1 MRAGDELVET
11 GGPGCQG
18 TARTP
23 VRHLSRGLRPG
34 GRTPSADRST
44 VRPSRIWAVRRA
56 PAAKHAVRTTE
67 SESASSR
74 VPSPLLV
81 LGNHGTQ
88 RKLLAERPADRAGRP
103 HLEPGALAE
112 QQSDRV
118 VQFGVGQHRAPQRA
132 FPQPG
137 SRSQPQAPENL
148 APDVRRD
155 IQRVPGVTVG
165 TDRGRGPP
173 VLDCPQS
180 RTAVAGGLSRTIAE
194 AVGRDWAGTSVCLA
208 PRSTLVHFGEPVGR
222 EQSRRGR
229 EDSRVTGARL
239 ACRGG
244 PTRVSREPDSR
255 VAGARL
261 ASVGPRFRA
270 VDRR

>member
-194 AVGRDWAGTSVCLA
+194 AVGRDLGVSGT
-208 PRSTLVHFGEPVGR
+208 TI
-222 EQSRRGR
+222 
-229 EDSRVTGARL
+229 DSRALRRARRPGTVASRKGGL
-239 ACRGG
+239 ACRGSR
-244 PTRVSREPDSR
+244 TRVSRGPDSR
-255 VAGARL
+255 RSAPGF
-261 ASVGPRFRA
+261 GPSTGDDSPA
-270 VDRR
+270 DDLPDQDEDE